1 MWQDHQHLSL
11 DLGDGQLSAVVVN
24 RKGPS
29 FKNSSGARVPVNQ
42 FVALPKNR
50 LESIVSARSIG
61 LASILV
67 LQLALFPALARGRAA
82 SQDQQRQP
90 LGSLTALGDMYV
102 NDSHPPGEST
112 IFSGDTL
119 RTSQT
124 GSATFTSSGKGSLKV
139 SPGSELAFPGNPQYM
154 AELKSGTVVM
164 TSLSGPAGVN
174 LRAGDFALVAVT
186 QGEESTSKIE
196 KAPDG
201 SFLISCLQGSIGV
214 IPIAGASGLFLQAG
228 QSVRI
233 SPQGELAAVE
243 QQVTPAPEP
252 VKPAGAQKKSNTG
265 WIILAIAGG
274 GGAAGAAAALGHG
287 KGSSPPVSP
296 AARQ

>member
-1 MWQDHQHLSL
+1 
-11 DLGDGQLSAVVVN
+11 
-24 RKGPS
+24 
-29 FKNSSGARVPVNQ
+29 VPLNQ
-42 FVALPKNR
+42 YVTLPKNK
-50 LESIVSARSIG
+50 LESIVLVRSLG
-61 LASILV
+61 LASMLV
-67 LQLALFPALARGRAA
+67 LQLVLFPALARGRAA
-82 SQDQQRQP
+82 SQEQQRQP
-90 LGSLTALGDMYV
+90 LGSLTALGDVYV

-124 GSATFTSSGKGSLKV
+124 GSATFTTSGKGSLKV
-139 SPGSELAFPGNPQYM
+139 SPESQLAFPGNPQYV

-164 TSLSGPAGVN
+164 TSLSGPSGIN
-174 LRAGDFALVAVT
+174 LRAGDFAVVAVT

-201 SFLISCLQGSIGV
+201 SFLISCLQGSVGV
-214 IPIAGASGLFLQAG
+214 IPLQGANGLFLQAG

-243 QQVTPAPEP
+243 QQATAPPEP
-252 VKPAGAQKKSNTG
+252 AKPAGVQKKSNTG
-265 WIILAIAGG
+265 WIILAVAGG
-274 GGAAGAAAALGHG
+274 GGAAAAAAAAGHG
-287 KGSSPPVSP
+287 GGSSPPVSP